1 MRASTG
7 SVDVV
12 GAAGERGGV
21 AGAAALATTGWVDL
35 ATETAG
41 TAGACARAVARGG
54 SDGAAWGAVT
64 VAGFDPARCDAAA
77 RSSLRGVAAL
87 IVASSRTGARG
98 GAGVLATGELGAPVA
113 SASREASVAAG
124 AGPAVRRGTSRAA
137 ARASCRSGARS
148 GVAVG
153 TGLAAGGRGIARCGG
168 VVERGD
174 AVAEGV
180 GRRVTATG

>member
-12 GAAGERGGV
+12 GAAGERGGA
-21 AGAAALATTGWVDL
+21 AGADALATTGWVDL

-41 TAGACARAVARGG
+41 TVGACARAVARGG
-54 SDGAAWGAVT
+54 SDGAAWWRAVT
-64 VAGFDPARCDAAA
+64 VAGFDPARCGASA

-148 GVAVG
+148 GVAV
-153 TGLAAGGRGIARCGG
+153 
-168 VVERGD
+168 
-174 AVAEGV
+174 
-180 GRRVTATG
+180 